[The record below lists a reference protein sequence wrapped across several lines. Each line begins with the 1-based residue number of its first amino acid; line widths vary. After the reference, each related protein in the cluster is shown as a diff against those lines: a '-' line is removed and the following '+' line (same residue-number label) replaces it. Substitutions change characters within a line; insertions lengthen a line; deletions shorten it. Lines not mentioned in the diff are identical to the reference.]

1 MVQTQPYGG
10 APAQPAASQD
20 PWDLVE
26 GGGGIPAVKFGSRD
40 AYGRFIPADV
50 GTSYTGILTEDLVK
64 TQVID
69 FDSKEPKFWKNGDP
83 VMQVVATVQTDLRE
97 DDEDNGLRRIFFKSG
112 ALTAFQ
118 TEVREKKIGRFGPGT
133 RITITL
139 IGFKPNKDP
148 NMNPANVFDVT
159 IGPEIVAW
167 VPAEQRAVD
176 NVVGFAQHGTPAA
189 VQQQVQA
196 AQASGFPTAAQQ
208 AVLQAP
214 QYVEPAQPAFA
225 GQVVPAEQALPLVT
239 QEDVTGV
246 GTLTAIGIPRD
257 QAISQIAAAKGL
269 GADFIA
275 ALQQAVPAQQ

>member
-167 VPAEQRAVD
+167 VPAEQRAGRRPAAGAGRAG
-176 NVVGFAQHGTPAA
+176 VGLPDRRAAGRPAGAAVRRARPARLRGSGRAGGAGTPAGHA
-189 VQQQVQA
+189 GGRHGGRHA
-196 AQASGFPTAAQQ
+196 DRDRHPPRSGD
-208 AVLQAP
+208 
-214 QYVEPAQPAFA
+214 QPDRRR
-225 GQVVPAEQALPLVT
+225 E
-239 QEDVTGV
+239 
-246 GTLTAIGIPRD
+246 
-257 QAISQIAAAKGL
+257 
-269 GADFIA
+269 GARR
-275 ALQQAVPAQQ
+275 